1 MIQWLEMEKC
11 AEERID
17 HGRIYPFGILGHGMP
32 EIIFTPFFSEMGFPE
47 VTRGVMGKAN

>member
-11 AEERID
+11 AEERIES
-17 HGRIYPFGILGHGMP
+17 ILLEFLDIVGMP
-32 EIIFTPFFSEMGFPE
+32 EIIFIPFFSEVEFPE